1 MALDD
6 VVKSAFN
13 QLSTDDNLR
22 KDVYNAVISSLSD
35 TLQATAKQIEM
46 QLDPKVNKSLKY
58 TIEGFNINSTKD
70 GIDPSQLYKDM
81 GNIYKQNIFGNST
94 FSNISLL
101 STLYIRG
108 LKKLG
113 YPDPITGKREYATRQ
128 ERENAQNIANI
139 IAELLPES
147 LSQYYNSIGKNVTKS
162 EIMANLDKY
171 ASTLYGAYSGVTNL
185 IGSYIISKTPNISLL
200 ESSTRLMSTLNETF
214 LSTMEGSIYSMYSK
228 VQIPEAVALILNK
241 LGQIGLY
248 NNTFNEMYKKIGSY
262 IGQALQQP
270 PQQAAQQPAGQGN
283 QPRQPQ
289 GQNLPLAPLGAGGQG
304 NPLGQQ
310 AQQGNRLVPPPQ
322 PFVIIPQN
330 QQPGQQP
337 TQISP

>member
-13 QLSTDDNLR
+13 QLSTDTSLG
-22 KDVYNAVISSLSD
+22 KQVYNAVISSLSD
-35 TLQATAKQIEM
+35 ALQATAKQIEL

-113 YPDPITGKREYATRQ
+113 YPDPITGKREIAPRQ
-128 ERENAQNIANI
+128 ERENAQNIINI
-139 IAELLPES
+139 TGELLAKS
-147 LSQYYNSIGKNVTKS
+147 LYNYYNSIGKNVTES

-214 LSTMEGSIYSMYSK
+214 LSTIEGSIYTMYSK
-228 VQIPEAVALILNK
+228 LQIPEAVALILDK

-248 NNTFNEMYKKIGSY
+248 NNIFNEMYGKIGGY
-262 IGQALQQP
+262 IGQGLKQQP
-270 PQQAAQQPAGQGN
+270 PQQAGQQPAGQRGQPGN
-283 QPRQPQ
+283 QP
-289 GQNLPLAPLGAGGQG
+289 
-304 NPLGQQ
+304 
-310 AQQGNRLVPPPQ
+310 VPKPVAITP
-322 PFVIIPQN
+322 
-330 QQPGQQP
+330 QPGQQQQNKQTP
-337 TQISP
+337 

>member
-6 VVKSAFN
+6 VVENAFG
-13 QLSTDDNLR
+13 QLSNDTGLGQQ
-22 KDVYNAVISSLSD
+22 VYDAIINSLND
-35 TLQATAKQIEM
+35 TLQAAAKQIDM
-46 QLDPKVNKSLKY
+46 QLDPKVNKALKY

-113 YPDPITGKREYATRQ
+113 YPDPITGKREYPTRQ
-128 ERENAQNIANI
+128 ERENAQNITNI
-139 IAELLPES
+139 TGELLAKS
-147 LSQYYNSIGKNVTKS
+147 LYQHYNSIGKNVTES

-171 ASTLYGAYSGVTNL
+171 ASTLYGAYSGVTNQ

-214 LSTMEGSIYSMYSK
+214 LSAIEGSIYSIYSK
-228 VQIPEAVALILNK
+228 LQIPEAVALILGK
-241 LGQIGLY
+241 LGQVGLY
-248 NNTFNEMYKKIGSY
+248 NNTFDGMYRKIGSY
-262 IGQALQQP
+262 IGQALQQS
-270 PQQAAQQPAGQGN
+270 PQQAGQQQGGQSPQVQPPQPAQQGQSGN
-283 QPRQPQ
+283 QPNAQQQNQFQQQFHLAIPPHVI
-289 GQNLPLAPLGAGGQG
+289 GPQNLP
-304 NPLGQQ
+304 QQ
-310 AQQGNRLVPPPQ
+310 NRQV
-322 PFVIIPQN
+322 
-330 QQPGQQP
+330 
-337 TQISP
+337 SW

>member
-13 QLSTDDNLR
+13 QLSTDTSLGQ
-22 KDVYNAVISSLSD
+22 KVYNAVISSLSD
-35 TLQATAKQIEM
+35 ALQATAKQIEL

-113 YPDPITGKREYATRQ
+113 YPDPITGKREIAPRQ
-128 ERENAQNIANI
+128 ERENAQNIINI
-139 IAELLPES
+139 TGELLAKS
-147 LSQYYNSIGKNVTKS
+147 LYNYYNSIGKNVTES

-214 LSTMEGSIYSMYSK
+214 LSTIEGSIYTMYSK
-228 VQIPEAVALILNK
+228 LQIPEAVALILDK

-248 NNTFNEMYKKIGSY
+248 NNIFNEMYGKIGGY
-262 IGQALQQP
+262 IGQGLKQQP
-270 PQQAAQQPAGQGN
+270 PQQAGQQQAGQPGN
-283 QPRQPQ
+283 QP
-289 GQNLPLAPLGAGGQG
+289 
-304 NPLGQQ
+304 
-310 AQQGNRLVPPPQ
+310 VPKPVAITP
-322 PFVIIPQN
+322 
-330 QQPGQQP
+330 QPGQQQNKQTP
-337 TQISP
+337 

>member
-13 QLSTDDNLR
+13 QLSTDTGLGQQ
-22 KDVYNAVISSLSD
+22 VYNAVINSLSD

-139 IAELLPES
+139 IVELLPES

-162 EIMANLDKY
+162 DIMANLDKY

-185 IGSYIISKTPNISLL
+185 IGSYIISRTPNISLL

-228 VQIPEAVALILNK
+228 VQIPEAVSLILNK

-248 NNTFNEMYKKIGSY
+248 NNTFNEMYGKIGGY
-262 IGQALQQP
+262 IGQGLKQQP
-270 PQQAAQQPAGQGN
+270 PQQTAQP
-283 QPRQPQ
+283 
-289 GQNLPLAPLGAGGQG
+289 
-304 NPLGQQ
+304 
-310 AQQGNRLVPPPQ
+310 AQQGNSPNIPPQ
-322 PFVIIPQN
+322 KQGPLPHKIIPQN
-330 QQPGQQP
+330 QQKNKQTP
-337 TQISP
+337 

>member
-6 VVKSAFN
+6 VVKNAFN
-13 QLSTDDNLR
+13 QLSTDASLGQQ
-22 KDVYNAVISSLSD
+22 VYNAVISSLSD

-70 GIDPSQLYKDM
+70 GIDPLQLYNDM
-81 GNIYKQNIFGNST
+81 GNIYKQNIFGNSA

-113 YPDPITGKREYATRQ
+113 YPDPITGKREFATRQ

-139 IAELLPES
+139 TGELLVKS
-147 LSQYYNSIGKNVTKS
+147 LYQYYNSIGKNVTES

-171 ASTLYGAYSGVTNL
+171 ASTLYGTYSGVTNQ

-200 ESSTRLMSTLNETF
+200 ESSTRLMSTLNEMF
-214 LSTMEGSIYSMYSK
+214 LSTIEGSIYTMNSK
-228 VQIPEAVALILNK
+228 LPIPEAVALILNK

-248 NNTFNEMYKKIGSY
+248 NNIFNEMYKKIGSY

>member
-13 QLSTDDNLR
+13 QLSTDTSLGQ
-22 KDVYNAVISSLSD
+22 KVYNAVISSLSD

-81 GNIYKQNIFGNST
+81 GNIYKQNIFGNGT

-128 ERENAQNIANI
+128 ERENAQNITNI
-139 IAELLPES
+139 TGELLSES

-162 EIMANLDKY
+162 DIMANLDKY

-228 VQIPEAVALILNK
+228 VQIPEAVALILGK

-248 NNTFNEMYKKIGSY
+248 NNTFDEMYGKIGGY
-262 IGQALQQP
+262 IGQASQQP
-270 PQQAAQQPAGQGN
+270 PQPAQPGQSGN
-283 QPRQPQ
+283 QPQVVQ
-289 GQNLPLAPLGAGGQG
+289 
-304 NPLGQQ
+304 
-310 AQQGNRLVPPPQ
+310 VPKPHK
-322 PFVIIPQN
+322 IPQN
-330 QQPGQQP
+330 QQKNKQTP
-337 TQISP
+337 

>member
-6 VVKSAFN
+6 VVKNAFA
-13 QLSTDDNLR
+13 QLSTDASLGQQ
-22 KDVYNAVISSLSD
+22 VYNAVISSLSD
-35 TLQATAKQIEM
+35 TLQVTAKQIEM

-70 GIDPSQLYKDM
+70 GIDPSQLYKDI

-94 FSNISLL
+94 FSNIYLL

-113 YPDPITGKREYATRQ
+113 YPDPITGRREIATRQ
-128 ERENAQNIANI
+128 ERESAQNITNI
-139 IAELLPES
+139 IAELLPKS
-147 LSQYYNSIGKNVTKS
+147 LSQYYQSIGKNVTES

-185 IGSYIISKTPNISLL
+185 IGSYIISRTPNISLL

-214 LSTMEGSIYSMYSK
+214 LSTIEGSIYTMYSK
-228 VQIPEAVALILNK
+228 LQIPEAVALILGK

-248 NNTFNEMYKKIGSY
+248 NNTFDEMYRKIGSY
-262 IGQALQQP
+262 IGQGLKQQQNQPVVPQPVQQVNQPNIQQPLQQ
-270 PQQAAQQPAGQGN
+270 AN
-283 QPRQPQ
+283 QPRQNQ
-289 GQNLPLAPLGAGGQG
+289 QNQ
-304 NPLGQQ
+304 
-310 AQQGNRLVPPPQ
+310 LVQVPQ
-322 PFVIIPQN
+322 PHVIRPQN
-330 QQPGQQP
+330 QPQQN
-337 TQISP
+337 QQSP

>member
-6 VVKSAFN
+6 VVKNVFA
-13 QLSTDDNLR
+13 QLSTDASLGQQ
-22 KDVYNAVISSLSD
+22 VYNAVINSLSD

-70 GIDPSQLYKDM
+70 NINPSQLYSDM
-81 GNIYKQNIFGNST
+81 INIYKQNIFGNGA
-94 FSNISLL
+94 FSNIYLL

-113 YPDPITGKREYATRQ
+113 YPDPITGRREYATRQ
-128 ERENAQNIANI
+128 ERENAQNIVNI
-139 IAELLPES
+139 TGELLAES

-171 ASTLYGAYSGVTNL
+171 ASALYGAYSGVTNL

-214 LSTMEGSIYSMYSK
+214 LSTIEGSIYTMYSK

-248 NNTFNEMYKKIGSY
+248 NNTFDEMYRKIGSY
-262 IGQALQQP
+262 IGQGLKQQQNPPVVPQPVQQVNQPNIQQP
-270 PQQAAQQPAGQGN
+270 VQQAN
-283 QPRQPQ
+283 QPRQNQ
-289 GQNLPLAPLGAGGQG
+289 QNQVV
-304 NPLGQQ
+304 Q
-310 AQQGNRLVPPPQ
+310 VPQ
-322 PFVIIPQN
+322 PHVIRPPNQPQQN
-330 QQPGQQP
+330 QQ
-337 TQISP
+337 SP

>member
-22 KDVYNAVISSLSD
+22 QDVYNAVISSLSD

-81 GNIYKQNIFGNST
+81 GNIYKQNIFGNGA

-128 ERENAQNIANI
+128 ERENAQNIINI
-139 IAELLPES
+139 TGELLAES
-147 LSQYYNSIGKNVTKS
+147 LYQHYNSIGKNVTKS

-171 ASTLYGAYSGVTNL
+171 ASTLYGTYSGVTNL

-214 LSTMEGSIYSMYSK
+214 LSTIEGSIYTMYSK
-228 VQIPEAVALILNK
+228 VQIPEAVALILDK
-241 LGQIGLY
+241 LGQVGLY
-248 NNTFNEMYKKIGSY
+248 NNTFDEMYGKIGSY
-262 IGQALQQP
+262 IGQGLKQQP
-270 PQQAAQQPAGQGN
+270 PQPAQPGQPGN
-283 QPRQPQ
+283 QPKQPQ
-289 GQNLPLAPLGAGGQG
+289 RQKRHP
-304 NPLGQQ
+304 
-310 AQQGNRLVPPPQ
+310 
-322 PFVIIPQN
+322 
-330 QQPGQQP
+330 
-337 TQISP
+337 

>member
-6 VVKSAFN
+6 VVKNAFA
-13 QLSTDDNLR
+13 QLSTDTSLGQQ
-22 KDVYNAVISSLSD
+22 VYNAVISSLSD
-35 TLQATAKQIEM
+35 TLQATTKQIEM
-46 QLDPKVNKSLKY
+46 QLDPKVNKSLRY

-70 GIDPSQLYKDM
+70 GIDPSHLYKDM

-128 ERENAQNIANI
+128 ERENAQNITSI
-139 IAELLPES
+139 TGELLAES
-147 LSQYYNSIGKNVTKS
+147 LYQYYNSIGKNVTKS
-162 EIMANLDKY
+162 DIMANLDKY
-171 ASTLYGAYSGVTNL
+171 ASTLYGAYSGVTNQ

-214 LSTMEGSIYSMYSK
+214 LSTIEGSIYSMYSK
-228 VQIPEAVALILNK
+228 LQIPEAVALILGK

-248 NNTFNEMYKKIGSY
+248 NNTFDEMYRKIGSY
-262 IGQALQQP
+262 IGQGLKQQQNQP
-270 PQQAAQQPAGQGN
+270 AVPQPVQQVNQPNIQQSVQQAN
-283 QPRQPQ
+283 QPRQNQ
-289 GQNLPLAPLGAGGQG
+289 QNQ
-304 NPLGQQ
+304 
-310 AQQGNRLVPPPQ
+310 LVQVPQ
-322 PFVIIPQN
+322 PHVIRPPNQLQQN
-330 QQPGQQP
+330 QQQNQQ
-337 TQISP
+337 SP

>member
-6 VVKSAFN
+6 VVKNAFN
-13 QLSTDDNLR
+13 QLSTDTSLGQQ
-22 KDVYNAVISSLSD
+22 VYNAVISSLSD

-46 QLDPKVNKSLKY
+46 QLDPNVNKSLKY

-81 GNIYKQNIFGNST
+81 GNIYKQNIFGNSA

-113 YPDPITGKREYATRQ
+113 YPDPITGKREIATRQ
-128 ERENAQNIANI
+128 ERENAQNITNI
-139 IAELLPES
+139 TGELLAKS
-147 LSQYYNSIGKNVTKS
+147 LYQHYNLIGKNVTES

-214 LSTMEGSIYSMYSK
+214 LSTMEGSIYTMYSK

-241 LGQIGLY
+241 LGQIGFY
-248 NNTFNEMYKKIGSY
+248 NNTFNEMYGKIGSY
-262 IGQALQQP
+262 IGQGLKQQP
-270 PQQAAQQPAGQGN
+270 PQQVGQQQGGQPGN
-283 QPRQPQ
+283 QPNPQSPQQNPQPQ
-289 GQNLPLAPLGAGGQG
+289 NQVVQ
-304 NPLGQQ
+304 
-310 AQQGNRLVPPPQ
+310 VPPPNRIQ
-322 PFVIIPQN
+322 PRQN
-330 QQPGQQP
+330 QQNNQQGKQTP
-337 TQISP
+337 

>member
-6 VVKSAFN
+6 VVKNAFA
-13 QLSTDDNLR
+13 QLSTDASLGQQ
-22 KDVYNAVISSLSD
+22 VYNAVISSLSD
-35 TLQATAKQIEM
+35 TLQVTAKQIEM

-70 GIDPSQLYKDM
+70 GIDPSQLYKDI

-94 FSNISLL
+94 FSNIYLL

-113 YPDPITGKREYATRQ
+113 YPDPITGRREIATRQ
-128 ERENAQNIANI
+128 ERESAQNITNI
-139 IAELLPES
+139 IAELLPKS
-147 LSQYYNSIGKNVTKS
+147 LSQYYQSIGKNVTES

-185 IGSYIISKTPNISLL
+185 IGSYIISRTPNISLL

-214 LSTMEGSIYSMYSK
+214 LSTIEGSIYTMYSK
-228 VQIPEAVALILNK
+228 LQIPEAVALILGK

-248 NNTFNEMYKKIGSY
+248 NNTLDEMYRKIGSY
-262 IGQALQQP
+262 IGQGLKQQQNQLVVPQPVQQVNQPNIQQP
-270 PQQAAQQPAGQGN
+270 VQQAN
-283 QPRQPQ
+283 QPRQNQ
-289 GQNLPLAPLGAGGQG
+289 QNQ
-304 NPLGQQ
+304 
-310 AQQGNRLVPPPQ
+310 LVQVPQ
-322 PFVIIPQN
+322 PHVIRPPNQPQQN
-330 QQPGQQP
+330 QQ
-337 TQISP
+337 SP

>member
-81 GNIYKQNIFGNST
+81 GNIYKQNIFGNGA

-128 ERENAQNIANI
+128 ERENAQNIINI
-139 IAELLPES
+139 TGELLAES
-147 LSQYYNSIGKNVTKS
+147 LYQHYNSIGKNVTKS

-171 ASTLYGAYSGVTNL
+171 ASTLYGTYSGVTNL

-214 LSTMEGSIYSMYSK
+214 LSTIEGSIYTMYSK
-228 VQIPEAVALILNK
+228 VQIPEAVALILDK
-241 LGQIGLY
+241 LGQVGLY
-248 NNTFNEMYKKIGSY
+248 NNTFDEMYGKIGSY
-262 IGQALQQP
+262 IGQGLKQQP
-270 PQQAAQQPAGQGN
+270 PQPAQPGQPGN
-283 QPRQPQ
+283 QPKQPQ
-289 GQNLPLAPLGAGGQG
+289 RQKRHP
-304 NPLGQQ
+304 
-310 AQQGNRLVPPPQ
+310 
-322 PFVIIPQN
+322 
-330 QQPGQQP
+330 
-337 TQISP
+337 